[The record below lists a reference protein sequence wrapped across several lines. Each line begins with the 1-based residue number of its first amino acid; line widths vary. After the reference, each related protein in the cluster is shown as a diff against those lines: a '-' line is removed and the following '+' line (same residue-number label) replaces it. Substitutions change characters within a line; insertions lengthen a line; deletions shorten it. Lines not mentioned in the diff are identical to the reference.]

1 MRVTLSF
8 ARGDLAYANSIITST
23 PLTGRDAALLF
34 FVAPYLLDRRAW
46 EPMPDADWDNLQAEI
61 SLTLDRL
68 ATPL

>member
-8 ARGDLAYANSIITST
+8 ARGDLAYANNVTTST
-23 PLTGRDAALLF
+23 PFTGRDAALLF
-34 FVAPYLLDRRAW
+34 FVAPYLLKRGAW
-46 EPMPDADWDNLQAEI
+46 EPMSDADWDNLQAEI